1 MIKLK
6 LAALLAAGAI
16 AFGGGAALAAPAQ
29 QDQTA
34 PKAQMARRPHHNPM
48 DANKDGM
55 ISRDEWMK
63 AAAARFERFDV
74 NKDGKI
80 SRQELRFGRF
90 EERMHR
96 RHRRGWQHGGPHRGP
111 GFGPGREGPGGPNG
125 PHRRF
130 GPPPPPPSGQPA
142 PAAPAAPAPGN

>member
-1 MIKLK
+1 MMKLK
-6 LAALLAAGAI
+6 LAALFAAGAI
-16 AFGGGAALAAPAQ
+16 TFGGGAALAAPAQ
-29 QDQTA
+29 QDQAA
-34 PKAQMARRPHHNPM
+34 PKAQMARRPHHSPF
-48 DANKDGM
+48 DKDGM
-55 ISRDEWMK
+55 ITRDAWMK

-96 RHRRGWQHGGPHRGP
+96 RHRQGWHHGGAHRGP
-111 GFGPGREGPGGPNG
+111 GFGPGREGPGGPGG

-130 GPPPPPPSGQPA
+130 GPPPAGQPA
-142 PAAPAAPAPGN
+142 PAAPATPAPGN

>member
-1 MIKLK
+1 MI
-6 LAALLAAGAI
+6 
-16 AFGGGAALAAPAQ
+16 
-29 QDQTA
+29 T
-34 PKAQMARRPHHNPM
+34 R
-48 DANKDGM
+48 DA
-55 ISRDEWMK
+55 WMK

-96 RHRRGWQHGGPHRGP
+96 RHRHGWQHGGPHRGP
-111 GFGPGREGPGGPNG
+111 GFGPGREGPGGP
-125 PHRRF
+125 HRRF
-130 GPPPPPPSGQPA
+130 GSPPPAGQPA